1 MAAWHWFFN
10 QSFAAL
16 AIGIFISTFS
26 NSEFQMMQFIPIVV
40 VLQIFFCGLVSLNS
54 LPHWIVYFSKIL
66 PLTYASDA
74 LSDVVLKGADLID
87 ILPDL
92 LGLIIFIVL
101 FAALNVWGLK
111 RYHKT

>member
-1 MAAWHWFFN
+1 
-10 QSFAAL
+10 
-16 AIGIFISTFS
+16 
-26 NSEFQMMQFIPIVV
+26 MQFIPIVV
-40 VLQIFFCGLVSLNS
+40 VLQIFFCGLVPLNS
-54 LPHWIVYFSKIL
+54 LPHWTVYFSKIL

-101 FAALNVWGLK
+101 FTALNGWGLK

>member
-1 MAAWHWFFN
+1 
-10 QSFAAL
+10 
-16 AIGIFISTFS
+16 
-26 NSEFQMMQFIPIVV
+26 MQFIPIVV
-40 VLQIFFCGLVSLNS
+40 VLQIFFCGLVPLNN
-54 LPHWIVYFSKIL
+54 LPHWTVYFSKIL